1 MAKKHKK
8 EKPIIPETLAES
20 IPYKN
25 VFDNGIIQLN
35 EYQYSKSYILKD
47 TNFKTADNYTQAKIA
62 SEYGE
67 FLGQFDSGVQVEI
80 TMYNKTAD
88 MDDFKS
94 NILMDMQAD
103 SFNHYRNEYNEML
116 LEKMTIAK
124 NNIEIIKIMTITLT
138 ALDVIDATDKFVQ
151 IDNSVTEEMV
161 HLTGGSAEP
170 MTTIE
175 RLELLN
181 SIYKQDSY
189 SPLYQ
194 KREFNGRVIESFT
207 LENCAKQ
214 GITTKDVIA
223 PSSLVFNSKDFEI
236 GNYVARTYYVSN
248 FPTWISGT
256 ILTDFTSMP
265 YNMLTS
271 VHFNAMPQDQ
281 ALRLLKRQG
290 TNISASLVDN
300 QKTASRSGYDASLV
314 SPELQTASEE
324 TSDLVQTISRENSRL
339 FTCTFVITLFATD
352 KDSLRSA
359 EEQLKIIANKNLIT
373 VMPLNLQ
380 QELGFD
386 TTLPLGYNR
395 IYTQRLMT
403 TESVSAI
410 IPFDVKEVRQKKGIF
425 YGLNASSKN
434 MIIYDRCSNLN
445 PNGCILGM
453 PGAGKSFEAK
463 CEIISNLLAR
473 PDDEIYV
480 IDPEREYTP
489 LANAFGGSVVK
500 IANGSNIHLNP
511 FDLNINNKGDDG
523 DPVKIKADFIDTI
536 IDIAIGGKWGLDP
549 RNKSIISRCV
559 TALYTDY
566 IENLNGKSID
576 IENAPTLKDF
586 YEVLSCQP
594 EPEAKNLCLSL
605 ERFVNGSLDIFAH
618 HTNLNIENRFTI
630 FDIKEIG
637 TGLKELGLQICLDH
651 IWNKMITNK
660 EKKKRTWIYIDEF
673 YILMQ
678 NPNSAAYVSQIWKR
692 ARKWD
697 GVPTA
702 ITQNVEDML
711 KSEDARTILNNSSF
725 VIMMGQSPIN
735 QKQLADLY
743 NISPAEQ
750 KYISSAKP
758 GLGLVRIGEDN
769 IPMNSV
775 FPKDTSLYKIMTT
788 KPQDQLD

>member
-1 MAKKHKK
+1 MFKKKQK
-8 EKPIIPETLAES
+8 QIIPQTLADS
-20 IPYKN
+20 IPYQN
-25 VFDNGIIQLN
+25 VYDNGIIQLN
-35 EYQYSKSYILKD
+35 ETQFSKSYILKD
-47 TNFKTADNYTQAKIA
+47 TNFKTADKYTQAKIA
-62 SEYGE
+62 SQYGE
-67 FLGQFDSGVQVEI
+67 FLGQFDAGVQVEI

-88 MDDFKS
+88 MDSFKS
-94 NILMDMQAD
+94 SILMDMQAD
-103 SFNHYRNEYNEML
+103 NYNKYRNEYNEML
-116 LEKMTIAK
+116 LDKMTIAK
-124 NNIEIIKIMTITLT
+124 NNIEIIKIMTIT
-138 ALDVIDATDKFVQ
+138 VNSIDIIEATNKFVQ
-151 IDNSVTEEMV
+151 IDNSVAEELV
-161 HLTGGSAEP
+161 HLTGGNVEP
-170 MTTIE
+170 MTTID
-175 RLELLN
+175 RLEVLN

-194 KREFNGRVIESFT
+194 KREIDGRVIESFS

-214 GITTKDVIA
+214 GITSKDVIA
-223 PSSLVFNSKDFEI
+223 PSSLVFNNKDFEI
-236 GNYVARTYYVSN
+236 GNCIARTYYVSN
-248 FPTWISGT
+248 FPTWIRGT
-256 ILTDFTSMP
+256 ILTDFTSIP

-271 VHFNAMPQDQ
+271 VHFHAMPQDK
-281 ALRLLKRQG
+281 ALSLLKRQG

-314 SPELQTASEE
+314 SPELQTASED
-324 TSDLVQTISRENSRL
+324 TSDLVQSISRENSRL
-339 FTCTFVITLFATD
+339 FTCTFVITLFAPD
-352 KDSLRSA
+352 KEALKSA
-359 EEQLKIIANKNLIT
+359 EEQLKMVANKNLIT

-500 IANGSNIHLNP
+500 IANGSNVHLNP

-523 DPVKIKADFIDTI
+523 DPIKIKSDFISTI
-536 IDIAIGGKWGLDP
+536 MDIAVGGKWGLGP
-549 RNKSIISRCV
+549 QKLSIISRCV
-559 TALYTDY
+559 LDLYTDY
-566 IENLNGKSID
+566 IKTLNGKTID
-576 IENAPTLKDF
+576 TENAPTLKDF
-586 YEVLSCQP
+586 YEILCCQP
-594 EPEAKNLCLSL
+594 EAEAKNLCLSL
-605 ERFVNGSLDIFAH
+605 ERFVSGPLDIFAH

-651 IWNKMITNK
+651 IWNKMISNK

-678 NPNSAAYVSQIWKR
+678 NPNSAAYISQIWKR

-711 KSEDARTILNNSSF
+711 KSEDARTILNNSSL

-735 QKQLADLY
+735 QKQLSDLY

-769 IPMNSV
+769 IPMNNV
-775 FPKDTSLYKIMTT
+775 FPTDTLLYKIMTT
-788 KPQDQLD
+788 KPQDQID